1 MRHDRQGF
9 RNAARHHGR
18 SGFPVL
24 LHRAR
29 WGHLWLRRLLE
40 PHGGGHG
47 LVITDG
53 DLDRAF
59 RAHNALAH
67 LRAGRIEIRQV
78 SVGADGAVADLLA
91 FRVLVDELYVVV
103 DVTPV
108 LANVQPANTDDV
120 FGTRADHP
128 VGHVDL
134 MRCQL
139 SRQAAGIFAEQAPV
153 VHALLLR
160 IFIRLHHP
168 AGIAVPLRVNMR
180 DLA

>member
-1 MRHDRQGF
+1 IAAIVKEAPELGVYRVPRFFRNHHAFRIQPAPGELHLAFHERLFAGELVALRHDRQGF

-120 FGTRADHP
+120 FGP
-128 VGHVDL
+128 
-134 MRCQL
+134 
-139 SRQAAGIFAEQAPV
+139 
-153 VHALLLR
+153 
-160 IFIRLHHP
+160 
-168 AGIAVPLRVNMR
+168 
-180 DLA
+180 